1 MKGANANGIIM
12 YGDKSRTLVGC
23 FSSTPSIQPW
33 IPNATIASTPKVI
46 TISGMPRFRVVKGVR
61 PDKGHTQEQMVLEPD
76 CTEAQDP
83 SIEAQE
89 PSVPS
94 I

>member
-1 MKGANANGIIM
+1 MKGTKNGIVM
-12 YGDKSRTLVGC
+12 YRNKSKTGWVFQCSNTL
-23 FSSTPSIQPW
+23 TIQSW
-33 IPNATIASTPKVI
+33 IPNETLVPTSKIGN
-46 TISGMPRFRVVKGVR
+46 ISEMPRFRVVKGVR
-61 PDKGHTQEQMVLEPD
+61 PDKGHTQEQMVLGPD
-76 CTEAQDP
+76 CTETQDP

>member
-1 MKGANANGIIM
+1 MESSCM
-12 YGDKSRTLVGC
+12 EMVGC

-61 PDKGHTQEQMVLEPD
+61 PDKGHTQEQMVLEPH